1 MKLWRIMQISITH
14 TLVQK
19 WGKSELH
26 SLRNYLFKV
35 LYSDSSCNLRCLFCV
50 LSLLGYVVCD
60 KMVLHIVSG
69 MYKEDTDNLSMIKS
83 FMSISMDMLKLII

>member
-14 TLVQK
+14 TLDQK

-50 LSLLGYVVCD
+50 LSLLGYEVCD
-60 KMVLHIVSG
+60 KMVLHIVTRI
-69 MYKEDTDNLSMIKS
+69 YKEDIDHLTMIKL
-83 FMSISMDMLKLII
+83 FMSISMDRLKLLI